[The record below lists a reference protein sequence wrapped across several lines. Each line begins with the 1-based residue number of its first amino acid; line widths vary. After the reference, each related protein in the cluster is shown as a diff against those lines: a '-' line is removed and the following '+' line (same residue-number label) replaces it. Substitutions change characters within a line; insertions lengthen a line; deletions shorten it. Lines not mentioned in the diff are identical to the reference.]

1 MCDVNQLECLR
12 YGVEALSSTV
22 EIDVDPKLL
31 TLEQR
36 NFVVDNLYEGVRY
49 PRNRELNICPPTY
62 AGLLASIDYGVACCR
77 REEHRS
83 MYVALTPTAA
93 IVKEYAELRT
103 KLTKAAISVGAT
115 I

>member
-1 MCDVNQLECLR
+1 MRIMCDVNQLECLR

-49 PRNRELNICPPTY
+49 PRDRELNICPPTY
-62 AGLLASIDYGVACCR
+62 ARPSRLDRLWCCLLPERRTQVHVCGSHTDGSDRQRVCGASHKID
-77 REEHRS
+77 
-83 MYVALTPTAA
+83 
-93 IVKEYAELRT
+93 
-103 KLTKAAISVGAT
+103 
-115 I
+115 